1 MVRLET
7 MERPV
12 IEIKN
17 LTKKFDNKIVIGNL
31 DLKVYKGEFFGLLG
45 PNGAGKTVLI
55 NLLLGMILA
64 DWGKIKV
71 FGKDLQENLN
81 KIRQKINFSST
92 YSQLQGHATIYENL
106 LTFSR
111 LYGVKNPEKKIKEV
125 LEFFE
130 LEDYVKRGVKIWVL
144 SSGELTK
151 VMLAKALLNNPEILF
166 LDEPTANLD
175 PIITQKVQEHILK
188 LHRLKKVTIFYTS
201 HNLQEVRRLC
211 TRIAFLKKGRIL
223 KIIDNKKKNL
233 NLKKLMKL
241 YQG

>member
-17 LTKKFDNKIVIGNL
+17 LTKKFDNKIVIGDL
-31 DLKVYKGEFFGLLG
+31 DLKIYKGEFFGLLG

-64 DWGKIKV
+64 DNGVIKI
-71 FGKDLQENLN
+71 FGKELEEN
-81 KIRQKINFSST
+81 KSFIHQRINFSAT
-92 YSQLQGHATIYENL
+92 YSQLQVNATIQENL
-106 LTFSR
+106 LTFAR
-111 LYGVKNPEKKIKEV
+111 LYGVKNLQKKIKEA
-125 LEFFE
+125 LEFLALGDF
-130 LEDYVKRGVKIWVL
+130 VKRKVKVRTL
-144 SSGELTK
+144 SSGEMTRL
-151 VMLAKALLNNPEILF
+151 MLAKALLNDPEILF

-175 PIITQKVQEHILK
+175 PLMAQKVQRHILK
-188 LHRLKKVTIFYTS
+188 LHRLKKTTIFYTS
-201 HNLQEVRRLC
+201 HNLAEVRKLC
-211 TRIAFLKKGRIL
+211 TRIAFLKKRQIL

-233 NLKKLMKL
+233 DLKKLMKL